1 MPQKISVNLLSDGMH
16 KCSDG
21 QTMRMTLSWNA
32 EKRYIM
38 LGQQILMIIVGILC
52 GSLLFSRYFP
62 RILKKVDIVA
72 ISDDHNPGTA
82 NAMQHAGILVGIL
95 CLLGDLFK
103 GVIPVHMAMRQG
115 LESGCLFFLVM
126 AAPVL
131 GHAFSLFH
139 RGKGGKA
146 IAVSFGVLIGL
157 MPMHTE
163 PVFALCSIYLFFS
176 LVVRLKP
183 HTRRTRITFILLALS
198 SLYMVYVHWIPGQIC
213 GGMLLISGVVVY
225 KNSLHQQAL
234 EEQAKGRAREVAA
247 SAYMK

>member
-1 MPQKISVNLLSDGMH
+1 
-16 KCSDG
+16 
-21 QTMRMTLSWNA
+21 
-32 EKRYIM
+32 M
-38 LGQQILMIIVGILC
+38 LEQQIIMIVVGVLC
-52 GSLLFSRYFP
+52 GSLLFSRYLP
-62 RILKKVDIVA
+62 RMLKKVDIVA
-72 ISDDHNPGTA
+72 LSDDHNPGTA
-82 NAMQHAGILVGIL
+82 NAMQHAGIPVGIL
-95 CLLGDLFK
+95 CLLGDIFK
-103 GVIPVHMAMRQG
+103 GVIPVHIAMRLG

-183 HTRRTRITFILLALS
+183 HTRRTRITFIMLALS
-198 SLYMVYVHWIPGQIC
+198 SLYMVYAHWIPGQIC
-213 GGMLLISGVVVY
+213 GGMLSVSGIVVY
-225 KNSLHQQAL
+225 KNSLRQQAL
-234 EEQAKGRAREVAA
+234 EEQAKRQAQEVAA
-247 SAYMK
+247 SVSLE